1 MVEPWI
7 VVPAVAG
14 SSPVDHPTTARNL
27 RFTVLSRRFA
37 ASAAVICPRSVSS
50 LIPEIHLTRRRYLC
64 FAKPPWR
71 LGGFTRIQSI
81 RAHRSQQPLRPGDIY
96 LIAFSDGNPVSC
108 RALRKLDDSTAELRR
123 MYILSQ
129 ARRTGIDRGILV
141 RLEEKACRLGY
152 ETLLLETG
160 N

>member
-1 MVEPWI
+1 MPQIGLFIDTRDPLNEEALSLLCEAALEARRLYSDSIDPGA
-7 VVPAVAG
+7 PK
-14 SSPVDHPTTARNL
+14 PTTA
-27 RFTVLSRRFA
+27 S
-37 ASAAVICPRSVSS
+37 P
-50 LIPEIHLTRRRYLC
+50 RRYLSHR
-64 FAKPPWR
+64 F
-71 LGGFTRIQSI
+71 LGRKSSGLS
-81 RAHRSQQPLRPGDIY
+81 S
-96 LIAFSDGNPVSC
+96 
-108 RALRKLDDSTAELRR
+108 KLDDSTAELRR

>member
-1 MVEPWI
+1 MPQIGLFIDTRDPLNEEALSLLCEAALEARRLYSDSIDPGA
-7 VVPAVAG
+7 PK
-14 SSPVDHPTTARNL
+14 PTTA
-27 RFTVLSRRFA
+27 S
-37 ASAAVICPRSVSS
+37 P
-50 LIPEIHLTRRRYLC
+50 RRYLSHR
-64 FAKPPWR
+64 F
-71 LGGFTRIQSI
+71 LG
-81 RAHRSQQPLRPGDIY
+81 
-96 LIAFSDGNPVSC
+96 
-108 RALRKLDDSTAELRR
+108 RKSSELSSFEELDDSTAELRR

>member
-1 MVEPWI
+1 MPQIGLFIDTRDPLNEEALSLLCEAALEARRLYSDSIDPGA
-7 VVPAVAG
+7 PK
-14 SSPVDHPTTARNL
+14 PTTA
-27 RFTVLSRRFA
+27 SP
-37 ASAAVICPRSVSS
+37 S
-50 LIPEIHLTRRRYLC
+50 
-64 FAKPPWR
+64 
-71 LGGFTRIQSI
+71 
-81 RAHRSQQPLRPGDIY
+81 DIY

-129 ARRTGIDRGILV
+129 ARRTGIDRGISV